1 MPSSFLA
8 LWLLASIS
16 RLESVRPLDQG
27 AEDPVLANHQQTAS
41 LVEVGTRHL
50 SLAKG
55 RAKGRA
61 PDDQRPNRVGNQ
73 IGEGL
78 HDEWADDESLDQKEA
93 ASASPGAID
102 AEGNL
107 LSGSASRGGVVGQ
120 AYQNPVGIEEMRGPS
135 LHGGYASGSSRLDHL
150 AEQDEVGVGA
160 ARAREGGALAPNGDP
175 LFVPLG
181 AELSH
186 RQRNDRSMLNQ
197 AGGVIDTIDN
207 HDNHFREFL
216 NYQPAVDRA
225 VESYKTNIGNVKHEA
240 NNVVNGLDSAL
251 TKMHSLYDT
260 VANTEK
266 NVEYL
271 GRDMNSESR
280 ESGIESVDSFK
291 RFNQDGVKGYDKN
304 GEWAPNAGKWKVFKD
319 LLFPK
324 GKRIR

>member
-1 MPSSFLA
+1 MHSSFLA
-8 LWLLASIS
+8 LWLLANIL

-27 AEDPVLANHQQTAS
+27 AEDHVVANHQQAAS
-41 LVEVGTRHL
+41 LVEVGTRHF

-61 PDDQRPNRVGNQ
+61 PDDVLPNRAGSQ
-73 IGEGL
+73 IDADL
-78 HDEWADDESLDQKEA
+78 HDEWAEDESVNQREA
-93 ASASPGAID
+93 ESENPGAID
-102 AEGNL
+102 PEGNE

-120 AYQNPVGIEEMRGPS
+120 AYQNPVGGEEMREPS
-135 LHGGYASGSSRLDHL
+135 LKGGYASGSGRLDHL

-160 ARAREGGALAPNGDP
+160 ARARGGAALAPSGDP

-197 AGGVIDTIDN
+197 AGGMINSIDN

-216 NYQPAVDRA
+216 NYQPAVDQA

-251 TKMHSLYDT
+251 TKMNSLYDT
-260 VANTEK
+260 VDNTQK